1 LPTYEQYWKIVIG
14 ASSDSILHVS
24 ITAEELCRLALK
36 NEGRYNKCLAAS
48 RWTTGDRKKIRIAVT
63 CMKAGQNPHK
73 EGEMDE
79 IDEWESTLASDD
91 KDEEWEVICK
101 SGTRTLDKKISLT
114 SPFNKVTGRRK
125 RDNDSTNTMGDAKKA
140 HKTGRSSDSATTIS
154 SYRHDQRDR
163 NVTTSV
169 NGTQLRARYQPSNF
183 PARVATVQPTKW
195 SVAEYVD
202 GKK

>member
-1 LPTYEQYWKIVIG
+1 
-14 ASSDSILHVS
+14 VS
-24 ITAEELCRLALK
+24 ITADELCRLALK

-63 CMKAGQNPHK
+63 CMKAGRNPQK
-73 EGEMDE
+73 EGEMEE
-79 IDEWESTLASDD
+79 IDGWESTDSSED
-91 KDEEWEVICK
+91 KDQVWEVICE
-101 SGTRTLDKKISLT
+101 SGTRTLDKKILLT

-154 SYRHDQRDR
+154 SYQRDRRDR

-169 NGTQLRARYQPSNF
+169 NGTQLCAR
-183 PARVATVQPTKW
+183 
-195 SVAEYVD
+195 
-202 GKK
+202 